1 MRQVN
6 TEHRDA
12 YGLQTLLERQR
23 RAFRQHLPVP
33 ATVRRDRLRR
43 AAALLVANR
52 NRLCEAM
59 HADFGNRPR
68 LMSMM
73 TDIAVAVR
81 SLREAEQHVARWMRP
96 ERRGLPFPLGLLGC
110 RGHVEFQPKGI
121 VGIVAPWNYPINLV
135 FIPLAG
141 VLAAGNRA
149 MIKTS
154 ELAPETGELC
164 RELVAAEFDAS
175 EVTMVTGDAEVAQAF
190 TRLPFDHLLY
200 TGSTR
205 VGQAVMRAAA
215 EHLVPV
221 TLELG
226 GKCPVIV
233 GRSAKEALVAQAVVQ
248 HKLMNAG
255 QTCLAPDYLFLARER
270 SDALLRDIVAQ
281 VAAMYP
287 RIAGNPEYTSVID
300 ARHYARLQ
308 GYVEDAAA
316 HGARITRV
324 NPADDA
330 LESLA
335 HERKLPLT
343 IVRGA
348 TEAMRV
354 MQEEIFGP
362 VLPVL
367 EYDSIDEAIDY
378 VNAHERP
385 LALYYFGRD
394 AVEERRVLDRTH
406 SGGVTVNEMTFHC
419 GADDL
424 PFGGIGASGMG
435 AYHGVHG
442 FREFSHARAVYRQSR
457 VDVSAL
463 GGMRPPYGARLRKTV
478 ERELKVRV

>member
-1 MRQVN
+1 MDTMN
-6 TEHRDA
+6 RDPH
-12 YGLQTLLERQR
+12 GLQALLERQR

-33 ATVRRDRLRR
+33 ARVRRDRLRR
-43 AAALLVANR
+43 AASLLVANR
-52 NRLCEAM
+52 DRLCEAM
-59 HADFGNRPR
+59 STDFGNRPR
-68 LMSMM
+68 LMSMT
-73 TDIAVAVR
+73 TDIAIAVR
-81 SLREAEQHVARWMRP
+81 SLREAEKHVARWMRP
-96 ERRGLPFPLGLLGC
+96 ERRELPFPLGLLGC
-110 RGHVEFQPKGI
+110 RGHVEYQPKGV
-121 VGIVAPWNYPINLV
+121 VGIVAPWNYPVNLV

-154 ELAPETGELC
+154 EFAPATGELC
-164 RELVAAEFDAS
+164 RELTAAEFDAS
-175 EVTMVTGDAEVAQAF
+175 EVTVVTGDAEVAQAF

-200 TGSTR
+200 TGSTQ
-205 VGQAVMRAAA
+205 VGRAVMRAAA

-233 GRSAKEALVAQAVVQ
+233 GRSADEAHVAKSVAQ
-248 HKLMNAG
+248 HKLVNAG
-255 QTCLAPDYLFLARER
+255 QTCLAPDYLFLPRER
-270 SDALLRDIVAQ
+270 VDDLVSAIAAQ
-281 VAAMYP
+281 VAVMYP
-287 RIAGNPEYTSVID
+287 RIAGNPDYTSVIN
-300 ARHYARLQ
+300 ARHVARLE
-308 GYVEDAAA
+308 GYLEDAAR
-316 HGARITRV
+316 HGARVTLV

-330 LESLA
+330 RESLER
-335 HERKLPLT
+335 ERKLPLA
-343 IVRGA
+343 IVRDVSD
-348 TEAMRV
+348 AMRV

-367 EYDSIDEAIDY
+367 EYDSIDEAIEY
-378 VNAHERP
+378 VNARERP

-394 AVEERRVLDRTH
+394 TAEERRVLDRTH

-463 GGMRPPYGARLRKTV
+463 GGMRPPYGEKLKRTI
-478 ERELKVRV
+478 ERELEVKV